1 MSFMSKTA
9 AFIGLDGLRD
19 LLSDSMAI
27 NMGSAATIIYVRGR
41 GIVIDEPC
49 LIALDNVTGEVIAIG
64 TEAEKMYGRE
74 PRGVTVFAPMLNG
87 VVADFERTREM
98 LALFANRARS
108 SFSHFSRRA
117 LMSVPTG
124 ITPVERRALLGA
136 AEHARIGRVWMIEEG
151 LAAALGAGV
160 AMDDERASAIVNVGG
175 VNTSVTVVANGDVVH
190 AKAERVGTANV
201 NAVIINHVR
210 RHRGLAI
217 GEHTAER
224 LRTELASAT
233 LPAALSQS
241 ISISGRDVVTRSPAA
256 IEITAG
262 EIYPLVQEV
271 VRRIA
276 DAIVN
281 TLTDL
286 APEVAG
292 DIHERGI
299 ILTGNGSL
307 FSGLDDFLR
316 EATKLFVAVA
326 DEPRYAIVRGLA
338 QLFDEP
344 QLLRR
349 SRQSETPM
357 LIGSEDINDSLQH

>member
-9 AFIGLDGLRD
+9 AFIGLNGLRD
-19 LLSDSMAI
+19 LVSDSMAI

-41 GIVIDEPC
+41 GVVIDEPC
-49 LIALDNVTGEVIAIG
+49 LLALDSVTGEVIAIG

-87 VVADFERTREM
+87 VVADFERTRQM

-124 ITPVERRALLGA
+124 ITHVERRALLGA

-160 AMDDERASAIVNVGG
+160 RIDDQHASAIVNVGG
-175 VNTSVTVVANGDVVH
+175 VNTSVTIVANGDVVH

-201 NAVIINHVR
+201 NSSIINHVR

-224 LRTELASAT
+224 LRSELATAT
-233 LPAALSQS
+233 LPADLSRS
-241 ISISGRDVVTRSPAA
+241 MSISGRDVLTGSPAA

-262 EIYPLVQEV
+262 EIYPLAQEV
-271 VRRIA
+271 VRKITDGIA
-276 DAIVN
+276 V

-292 DIHERGI
+292 DIYERGI

-307 FSGLDDFLR
+307 FAGLDDFLR
-316 EATKLFVAVA
+316 EATKLRVSVA

-344 QLLRR
+344 QSLRR
-349 SRQSETPM
+349 LKQSETQ
-357 LIGSEDINDSLQH
+357 LLSDGEDISGSL

>member
-1 MSFMSKTA
+1 
-9 AFIGLDGLRD
+9 
-19 LLSDSMAI
+19 MAI

-41 GIVIDEPC
+41 GVVIDEPC
-49 LIALDNVTGEVIAIG
+49 LVALDSVTGEVIAIG

-74 PRGVTVFAPMLNG
+74 PRGVIVVAPMLNG

-124 ITPVERRALLGA
+124 ITHVERRALLGA

-160 AMDDERASAIVNVGG
+160 GMDDERASAIVNVGG
-175 VNTSVTVVANGDVVH
+175 VNTSMTVVANGDVVH

-201 NAVIINHVR
+201 NTAIINHVR

-224 LRTELASAT
+224 LSTELATAT
-233 LPAALSQS
+233 LPVDLSQS
-241 ISISGRDVVTRSPAA
+241 SSISGRDVLTGSPAA

-262 EIYPLVQEV
+262 EIYPLVQEI
-271 VRRIA
+271 VRK
-276 DAIVN
+276 IVEGITI
-281 TLTDL
+281 TLTEL

-307 FSGLDDFLR
+307 FKGLDDFLR
-316 EATKLFVAVA
+316 EATKLSVSVA

-349 SRQSETPM
+349 SRQSETQP
-357 LIGSEDINDSLQH
+357 LVDSEDLGSSL